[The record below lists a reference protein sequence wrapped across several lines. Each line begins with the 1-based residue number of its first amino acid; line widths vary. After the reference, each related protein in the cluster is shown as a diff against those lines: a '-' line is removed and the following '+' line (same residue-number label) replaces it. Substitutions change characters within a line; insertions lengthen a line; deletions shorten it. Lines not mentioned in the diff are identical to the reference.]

1 MATKSADK
9 ERKAKVAELQRQAK
23 ATERRRTL
31 TIVGAA
37 GVVVALMAGAVT
49 YAIVTDDKR
58 VPSGSLA
65 SLGVAAS
72 EASCDPETTD
82 KAVGGGEHV
91 GANTTKPNETRVK
104 YTTVPPST
112 GAHYGAGEY
121 PNRQF
126 YTAEDSPRVESL
138 VHNLEHGYTVLW
150 YDKAATDKQLAT
162 LKAVAK
168 QANQTTAA
176 RDKFIVSAWDTAYG
190 TFPPGKP
197 FALSH
202 WSAEPGDLTKQAG
215 NRQLC
220 GDVSGAVV
228 NDFITKHPL
237 TSAPEPGA
245 Q

>member
-1 MATKSADK
+1 MATKSADRD
-9 ERKAKVAELQRQAK
+9 RKAKIAEMQRQAK
-23 ATERRRTL
+23 AADRRRTL

-37 GVVVALMAGAVT
+37 GVVVALMAGAIT
-49 YAIVTDDKR
+49 YAIVTDDNR
-58 VPSGSLA
+58 VPGGDLS

-72 EASCDPETTD
+72 AASCDPVTTD
-82 KAVGGGEHV
+82 KTVGSGAHV
-91 GANTTKPNETRVK
+91 GPGTDKPTETTVK
-104 YTTVPPST
+104 YTTVPPSS
-112 GAHYGAGEY
+112 GAHYGAPEF
-121 PNRQF
+121 PSRQF
-126 YTAEDSPRVESL
+126 YTADDSPRIESL

-162 LKAVAK
+162 LRAVAK
-168 QANQTTAA
+168 QANQSKAA

-190 TFPPGKP
+190 AFPKGKP

-202 WSAEPGDLTKQAG
+202 WSAEAGDTKKQTG